1 MNAESA
7 EICLNPQMA
16 EGLETISYGIR
27 TDWSNHSSKLDP
39 IILAS
44 FNNDVAVQYSDRTL
58 YNTLHSD
65 YAKKKTENEHRERN
79 WYMEFNSDC
88 RRNSK
93 LSELPFRRFFRVAEV
108 DLAILGAAV
117 GRVGGVAGVTT
128 FLDGSLPLQVL
139 QSSLPDVLRPKLVW
153 L

>member
-1 MNAESA
+1 
-7 EICLNPQMA
+7 
-16 EGLETISYGIR
+16 
-27 TDWSNHSSKLDP
+27 
-39 IILAS
+39 
-44 FNNDVAVQYSDRTL
+44 
-58 YNTLHSD
+58 
-65 YAKKKTENEHRERN
+65 
-79 WYMEFNSDC
+79 MEFNSDC

-93 LSELPFRRFFRVAEV
+93 LGELPFRRFFRVAEV